1 MVQNSLISMFSVVKL
16 MNVLRVPHNKAIKDE
31 TFFRLDVDKNFLS
44 FFLHVCKVFKFET
57 SLVNSVKESFHLNP
71 LKSSLK
77 MCHYII
83 LIISRY
89 SSSCEVTSFSFF
101 VRGFAYLQ
109 LRDLQLNIEA
119 PNDDL
124 IND

>member
-1 MVQNSLISMFSVVKL
+1 M
-16 MNVLRVPHNKAIKDE
+16 
-31 TFFRLDVDKNFLS
+31 LS
-44 FFLHVCKVFKFET
+44 KQKYVTVF
-57 SLVNSVKESFHLNP
+57 NP

-89 SSSCEVTSFSFF
+89 SSSCEVTSYSFF
-101 VRGFAYLQ
+101 VCAFAFLH
-109 LRDLQLNIEA
+109 LRDLQLKILV
-119 PNDDL
+119 PNDGL

>member
-1 MVQNSLISMFSVVKL
+1 MFSVVRL
-16 MNVLRVPHNKAIKDE
+16 MNVLRVTHNKAIKDE
-31 TFFRLDVDKNFLS
+31 TFFRLDVDKNFLSFFLS

-57 SLVNSVKESFHLNP
+57 SLVNSVKESFLLNP

-77 MCHYII
+77 ICHYVI

-89 SSSCEVTSFSFF
+89 SSSCEATSFSFF
-101 VRGFAYLQ
+101 VRAFAFLH
-109 LRDLQLNIEA
+109 LRDLQLNIEV